1 MSEKRTLLIGA
12 GFGLS
17 AGIAYGFNSVLVRY
31 GVGEMATPLVG
42 AAISLLTGTVI
53 IGTFGARGVK
63 RSIKETRKGVVFMLL
78 SGLVSACG
86 ITSSFFAL
94 SIAPVVVVSPLQ
106 STNPLFALLFS
117 WLFLGRLEKITVK
130 LLIGCVFVVI
140 GVILIT
146 LGRTA

>member
-1 MSEKRTLLIGA
+1 MSEKKTLLIGI

-31 GVGEMATPLVG
+31 GVGELAPPLVG
-42 AAISLLTGTVI
+42 AAISLLIGAII
-53 IGTFGARGVK
+53 IGIFGFRGVAK
-63 RSIKETRKGVVFMLL
+63 SIKETRKGVVFMLL

-86 ITSSFFAL
+86 ITSTFFAL
-94 SIAPVVVVSPLQ
+94 STAPVVVVAPLQ

-130 LLIGCVFVVI
+130 LIIGCVLVVT

-146 LGRTA
+146 IGRAV

>member
-1 MSEKRTLLIGA
+1 MSEKKSVIIGMV
-12 GFGLS
+12 FGLV

-31 GVGEMATPLVG
+31 GVGELAPPLVG
-42 AAISLLTGTVI
+42 AAVSLLTGTIVLGI
-53 IGTFGARGVK
+53 FGIRGV
-63 RSIKETRKGVVFMLL
+63 RTSIKENGKGVRFMLL
-78 SGLVSACG
+78 AGLTSACD
-86 ITSSFFAL
+86 ITASFFAL

-117 WLFLGRLEKITVK
+117 WLFLGRLEKITPK
-130 LLIGCVFVVI
+130 LILGTVLIVS